1 MVLGVLS
8 QAQLGGRYAPE
19 TGRSPDMMVNDCR
32 FARGANILVNLERRE
47 TTFEG

>member
-8 QAQLGGRYAPE
+8 QAQLE